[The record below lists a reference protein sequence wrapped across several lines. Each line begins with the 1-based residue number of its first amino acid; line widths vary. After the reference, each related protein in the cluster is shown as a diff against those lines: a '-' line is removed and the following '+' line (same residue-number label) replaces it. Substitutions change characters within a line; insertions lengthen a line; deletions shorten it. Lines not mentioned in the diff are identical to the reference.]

1 MEIKHESDLTPKE
14 KRQMEIRKIKSLP
27 LRKKIPYLWTYYKS
41 WLLILLI
48 IIVFAG
54 FIGTVV
60 RNSMTEELISVGI
73 EDTYPD
79 SQTALDQ
86 LKADLQEY
94 MGTGKGLETVSVDGS
109 YISGDEYTDVTKR
122 TTAIAAGGVDVYICG
137 EDTYQEYKSQDAFRE
152 WSEVLGDSYE
162 QYEQYMTD
170 GTLDLSKCPKWQ
182 EYGLTLYEPVY
193 AIVFAPDE
201 ENNKVLDFLDFF
213 CH

>member
-41 WLLILLI
+41 WLVILLI

-54 FIGTVV
+54 FIGTIV

-73 EDTYPD
+73 EDAHPD
-79 SQTALDQ
+79 SQIAMDQ
-86 LKADLQEY
+86 LKADLLEY
-94 MGTGKGLETVSVDGS
+94 MGTGKELETVSIDGS
-109 YISGDEYTDVTKR
+109 YISGDEYTSVTKR
-122 TTAIAAGGVDVYICG
+122 TTSIAAGGLDVYVCG

-152 WSEVLGDSYE
+152 WNEVLGDSYE

-182 EYGLTLYEPVY
+182 EYGITLYEPVY
-193 AIVFAPDE
+193 VIVFAPDE

-213 CH
+213 CQ